1 MCTDKESLVRSFL
14 LSLKFAI
21 QKGDWTFSTVRTKN
35 RDTLTDLGIG
45 FHEVKDEILSL
56 SVTNY
61 CSGPLK
67 DREMGGDVW
76 VFGKTILG
84 KEIYIKLK
92 LTGNHRNQ
100 GVAVLSFHLPERPLV
115 YYFKNK

>member
-1 MCTDKESLVRSFL
+1 MCADKESLVRSFL
-14 LSLKFAI
+14 LSVKSAI
-21 QKGDWTFSTVRTKN
+21 QKGNWTFSTVQEKN
-35 RDTLTDLGIG
+35 IDTLTDLGIS
-45 FHEVKDEILSL
+45 FRDAKNEILSL

-67 DREMGGDVW
+67 DPEMGGEVW
-76 VFGKTILG
+76 VFGKTING

-92 LTGNHRNQ
+92 LRGDHRNQ
-100 GVAVLSFHLPERPLV
+100 GVGVLSFHLAERPLV